1 MTDELSEVVSE
12 YKLSE
17 SRPESLSS
25 SLSLRP
31 GEIRGSGTC
40 QRVDV
45 SCHRPVFPD
54 DDRTDLGVGVGAGVV
69 LVDLSHGE
77 PPAQRCEHCCWDEKT
92 MK

>member
-1 MTDELSEVVSE
+1 MTDELSEVESE

-40 QRVDV
+40 QRVNIAMSAATV
-45 SCHRPVFPD
+45 QPLMMIELTSV
-54 DDRTDLGVGVGAGVV
+54 LG
-69 LVDLSHGE
+69 
-77 PPAQRCEHCCWDEKT
+77 
-92 MK
+92 

>member
-40 QRVDV
+40 QGVDV
-45 SCHRPVFPD
+45 SCHRPVSSPPD
-54 DDRTDLGVGVGAGVV
+54 GDRTDLGVGVGAGVV
-69 LVDLSHGE
+69 LIDLSHGE
-77 PPAQRCEHCCWDEKT
+77 QSPAT
-92 MK
+92 MRALLG